1 MGFRGLQLFKKITG
15 KSLAKLDTENNDME
29 DFVPAI
35 FYAGLVHED
44 KELTLEITTDLI
56 DKNLGVAEALKLL
69 PELMEATFGKE
80 EDLKNVQRA
89 ASKNK

>member
-15 KSLAKLDTENNDME
+15 KSLAKLDIENNDME

-89 ASKNK
+89 ASKKE